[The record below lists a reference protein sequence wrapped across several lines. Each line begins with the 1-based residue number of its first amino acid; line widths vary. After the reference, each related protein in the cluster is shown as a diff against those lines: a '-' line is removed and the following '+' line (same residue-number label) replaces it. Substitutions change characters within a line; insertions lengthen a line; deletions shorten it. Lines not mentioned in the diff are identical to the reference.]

1 MVKQVKKSTK
11 SVKKIEKKLHK
22 NTNTEDNGMAG
33 ADFIDLSD
41 ELGSDNDD
49 LTSAYA
55 RSKVVA
61 DDDSW
66 EVVSTDDDDE
76 HHLGKS
82 SFSDDSEEGALDA
95 IIADYA
101 GIDGLAP
108 EKSNDD
114 KK

>member
-11 SVKKIEKKLHK
+11 SEKKIDKNLHK
-22 NTNTEDNGMAG
+22 NTNTDDNGMAG
-33 ADFIDLSD
+33 ADFVDLSD
-41 ELGSDNDD
+41 ELGADTDD

-76 HHLGKS
+76 HHLGKN
-82 SFSDDSEEGALDA
+82 SFSEDSEEGALDA